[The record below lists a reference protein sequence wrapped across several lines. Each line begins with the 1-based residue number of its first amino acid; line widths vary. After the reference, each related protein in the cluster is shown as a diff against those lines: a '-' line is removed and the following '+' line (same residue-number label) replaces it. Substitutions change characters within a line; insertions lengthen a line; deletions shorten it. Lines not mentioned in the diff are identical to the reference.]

1 MLEALSLQKPGSATD
16 AASSLFCT
24 TPARHDDVVSDADS
38 YCINALKS
46 LSRRPGD
53 EEDINFDGEDDYI

>member
-1 MLEALSLQKPGSATD
+1 MLEAISLQKPGSATD

-24 TPARHDDVVSDADS
+24 PARHDDVSDADS

-46 LSRRPGD
+46 LSRRPD
-53 EEDINFDGEDDYI
+53 EEDVSFDGEDDGDCF